1 MILHIYT
8 IIFCIISIEII
19 KYFNLFNKFKINQK
33 NIKKILKIF
42 KSKKISEHWK
52 EIVIKKYSLLLFL
65 NSLKILAIFSL
76 IIIIFSIINYFDSKF
91 AYYLLSTPGII
102 ETTIFVIVYF
112 FIRKFI
118 NAKL

>member
-65 NSLKILAIFSL
+65 NSLKFFAIFSL
-76 IIIIFSIINYFDSKF
+76 IIIIFSIINYFDS
-91 AYYLLSTPGII
+91 YLLSTPGII